1 MKHIKFAL
9 IALLTI
15 GALFFAAEMTSA
27 YAQEA
32 ADAAP
37 PAEGADEEV
46 SITFFQLLRLG
57 GAFMIPLIAL
67 SVATVGLV
75 IYNAIML
82 REKNFIRPEV
92 VQVLR
97 EQLDN
102 VDIDGARQTCEEN
115 PCIVANIVGA
125 GLERIT
131 SEDLDPAFIEKAM
144 EESSAEELN
153 GPYLFV
159 SLLSIIAT
167 ISPMVG
173 LLGTVSGMIKAF
185 RNIAFGG
192 MGRPEELATN
202 ISEAL
207 MTTASGL
214 TVGIPAMFAFFF
226 FKTRYAKMSAQIA
239 RYTGDI
245 YHSLVDGVKRAARG

>member
-1 MKHIKFAL
+1 MKLSKILL
-9 IALLTI
+9 IALLAM
-15 GALFFAAEMTSA
+15 GVLFVAAEMTSA
-27 YAQEA
+27 LAQEA
-32 ADAAP
+32 ADTAAP
-37 PAEGADEEV
+37 APDEDGEV

-92 VQVLR
+92 VQTLR
-97 EQLDN
+97 EQLES
-102 VDIDGARQTCEEN
+102 VDVEGARQTCEEN
-115 PCIVANIVGA
+115 PCVVANIVSA
-125 GLERIT
+125 GLDRIT

-153 GPYLFV
+153 GPYLFI

-214 TVGIPAMFAFFF
+214 SVGIPAMFAFFF

-239 RYTGDI
+239 RYTGDC
-245 YHSLVDGVKRAARG
+245 YHALVDGVKRSANG